1 MYSEH
6 IPKFPLQSL
15 FSSASFSTLAQFYK
29 ISDTPKTPLQTK
41 TQIQNVS
48 RQFQDYERSYV
59 DQDQSNLVKQQR
71 QQQQQQQAVASK
83 QQQQDEVKQA
93 ADEAAK
99 AAQEAAKAAAEASQS
114 LMKGLGG
121 LFGGGQKQAAK
132 PPKLAQSNQ
141 AVMQKKAPDPA
152 RLAKPCTYGMSPRQ
166 RWQWAFRKIQQV
178 TTTSLKNL
186 FDLTCPYPLPRTALI
201 LRTEITILRAGK
213 LSPLFHEVTVI

>member
-1 MYSEH
+1 MHNFTKSPTP
-6 IPKFPLQSL
+6 PKHHSKP
-15 FSSASFSTLAQFYK
+15 
-29 ISDTPKTPLQTK
+29 PTK

-71 QQQQQQQAVASK
+71 QQQQAAASK
-83 QQQQDEVKQA
+83 QQQQQDEVKQA

-178 TTTSLKNL
+178 TTTSLSRTFLISLAHYQKPFYLKNAG
-186 FDLTCPYPLPRTALI
+186 CEYERRS
-201 LRTEITILRAGK
+201 LRMD
-213 LSPLFHEVTVI
+213 

>member
-1 MYSEH
+1 MNEVSTRFHGKDFIEVREGGYYDSGQEQH
-6 IPKFPLQSL
+6 ALLHDEDGMPRNERIPLKPQEAPS
-15 FSSASFSTLAQFYK
+15 
-29 ISDTPKTPLQTK
+29 
-41 TQIQNVS
+41 
-48 RQFQDYERSYV
+48 
-59 DQDQSNLVKQQR
+59 
-71 QQQQQQQAVASK
+71 
-83 QQQQDEVKQA
+83 DEVKQA

-178 TTTSLKNL
+178 NTTSLKNL
-186 FDLTCPYPLPRTALI
+186 F
-201 LRTEITILRAGK
+201 
-213 LSPLFHEVTVI
+213 

>member
-1 MYSEH
+1 MYSEY

-71 QQQQQQQAVASK
+71 QQQQQQQQAAAAK
-83 QQQQDEVKQA
+83 QQQQQQDEVKQA

-178 TTTSLKNL
+178 TTTSLS
-186 FDLTCPYPLPRTALI
+186 RTFLI
-201 LRTEITILRAGK
+201 SLAHTHYHFTSRMLA
-213 LSPLFHEVTVI
+213 VNM

>member
-6 IPKFPLQSL
+6 KPKFPLQSL

-29 ISDTPKTPLQTK
+29 ISDTPQTPLQTK

-71 QQQQQQQAVASK
+71 QQQQQQQQAAAAK
-83 QQQQDEVKQA
+83 QQQQQQDEVKQA

-186 FDLTCPYPLPRTALI
+186 FDLTCPYPN
-201 LRTEITILRAGK
+201 TILPQECW
-213 LSPLFHEVTVI
+213 LLI